1 MRESTFSPTNATDVS
16 RQSLEMSLSRRALL
30 TRGALLGGAALIAPA
45 VLAACGDSTA
55 NAPSSSDAGSPRR
68 GGHLRTGHVGGG
80 DTESI
85 NPLIAHNVIDNARAQ
100 QLYEM
105 LFFPR
110 PNLTNEPRLALAVE
124 PNADATIWRLT
135 LRQGVTFHD
144 GKPFGADDVL
154 YTFNWVLDPKNG
166 ANDLSYLAPFDMHNT
181 RKISDHEIEIHLKTP
196 VGDMPGLLATNSLYM
211 IPAGMT
217 DFNKPNGTGPFKFVS
232 WTRGIQSYMI
242 RNQHYW
248 QSPKPYVDSV
258 TMHSIGDQNAR
269 LDALL
274 GGQIDAME
282 ALDYSQA
289 KAQENDSAIRLLK
302 VVSPSAIPFTMR
314 LDVAPFNDNDV
325 RLAFKYAVNRQE
337 MISTALLGYGSIGN
351 DLFGKGFPSY
361 NSELPPRPYDPER
374 AKSLLKKA
382 GVSTPFNVTL
392 YTSNGVIPGLYEA
405 AIAFVQQAKPAG
417 INVTLQEL
425 APNSYFNPGIHKY
438 ESAAAPF
445 YQSWWPYSF
454 EEQAENALVP
464 HSNFGGETEWGK
476 VYPQWGTQFVKAE
489 GIADAAKR
497 DAAYKALQVPL
508 YDKGGYVVW
517 GYSDI
522 IDGYT
527 PRLHGV
533 VGNPTFSLG
542 YYQFLDWWFAK

>member
-1 MRESTFSPTNATDVS
+1 MP
-16 RQSLEMSLSRRALL
+16 LSRRALL
-30 TRGALLGGAALIAPA
+30 TRGALLGGAALLTPS
-45 VLAACGDSTA
+45 VLAAC
-55 NAPSSSDAGSPRR
+55 SSSTSSTSSSSAVGTPRR
-68 GGHLRTGHVGGG
+68 GGHLTTGHVGGG

-85 NPLIAHNVIDNARAQ
+85 NPLVAHNPIDNARAQ

-110 PNLTNEPRLALAVE
+110 PDLTNEPRLAVSVE

-135 LRQGVTFHD
+135 LRSGVTFHS

-166 ANDLSYLAPFDMHNT
+166 ANDFSYLAPFDMRNT
-181 RKISDHEIEIHLKTP
+181 RKISDTEIEIHLTTP
-196 VGDMPGLLATNSLYM
+196 VGDMPGLLATNSLYV

-232 WTRGIQSYMI
+232 WTQGVQSYMV
-242 RNQHYW
+242 RNDNYW
-248 QSPKPYVDSV
+248 QSPKPYVDDV
-258 TMHSIGDQNAR
+258 TMHSIPDQNAR
-269 LDALL
+269 LNALL

-282 ALDYSQA
+282 AMDYTQA
-289 KAQENDSAIRLLK
+289 KAQESNPAIKLLQ

-314 LDVAPFNDNDV
+314 MDVPPFNDNNV
-325 RLAFKYAVNRQE
+325 RLAFKYAVNREE
-337 MISTALLGYGSIGN
+337 MISVALLGYGSVGN

-361 NSELPPRPYDPER
+361 NSELPPRPYDPDQ

-382 GVSTPFNVTL
+382 GIDTPFNVTL

-405 AIAFVQQAKPAG
+405 AIAFVQQAQPAG
-417 INVTLQEL
+417 INVTLQQL
-425 APNSYFNPGIHKY
+425 SADSYFNPGIHKY

-454 EEQAENALVP
+454 EEQAANALVP
-464 HSNFGGETEWGK
+464 NSNFGGETDWDK
-476 VYPQWGTQFVKAE
+476 VYPGWGAEFLKAQ

-497 DAAYKALQVPL
+497 EAAYKALQVPL
-508 YDKGGYVVW
+508 YDEGGYVVW

-522 IDGYT
+522 IDAYT
-527 PRLHGV
+527 PRLQGV

-542 YYQFLDWWFAK
+542 YYEFLDWWFTT